1 MSPLEKQK
9 LLSAIASD
17 IKKMVIREVQI
28 ATKQTNTKI
37 PSHNSLI
44 SNAAINANNIYSDL
58 SISSNTQAFT
68 NENIYKRMKNKV
80 QFKNG
85 TKSSTFVN
93 KGIRKS
99 I

>member
-1 MSPLEKQK
+1 MDQLEKQR
-9 LLSAIASD
+9 LLSALADD
-17 IKKMVIREVQI
+17 IKKMVLREVQN
-28 ATKQTNTKI
+28 ATQQANTKI

-44 SNAAINANNIYSDL
+44 SNSVINANNIYSNFNV
-58 SISSNTQAFT
+58 SSNTQAFT

-85 TKSSTFVN
+85 TKSSTFLN